1 MIEGKNPLQPL
12 AAFLPPGIDF
22 SASDF
27 SVFSTANTDRVLAA
41 PPGCHAAPLPA
52 RSKSPNAIEKTCDEI
67 TQCRRMW
74 MTDEQGFEN
83 QYFKTDERVIVIK
96 KLRE

>member
-1 MIEGKNPLQPL
+1 MPYQLWQRAMTEGKNPLQPL

-41 PPGCHAAPLPA
+41 PPGCHACPPA
-52 RSKSPNAIEKTCDEI
+52 SAEHIAIQAEYLIAASK
-67 TQCRRMW
+67 
-74 MTDEQGFEN
+74 
-83 QYFKTDERVIVIK
+83 
-96 KLRE
+96 